1 MRHRV
6 SVRARAARAAIAMLV
21 MLAAAPHPAALAQDF
36 PITEPAPTPILT
48 PAPVVPKRRPPAPPP
63 TPAVAP
69 EPSDAYDP
77 ADPYAYGPPALIAL
91 IGPPALEDLP
101 SEATAVPAQPAFGP
115 IELLG
120 ETVATG
126 SRAELRWRV
135 GTSFDGGAVTTPVT
149 VVHGSLPG
157 PKLCLTAAVH
167 GDELNGVEVVRRIA
181 NDIDPAT
188 LSGTVIAV
196 PVVNLMGFSRGTRY
210 LPDRRDLNRFFPGS
224 PYGSAA
230 SRIAFSLFK
239 SVVQYC
245 DAVVDFH
252 TGSFDRANL
261 PQVRGDLT
269 LPRVL
274 ELTRGFGATPVLHS
288 PGTRGMLR
296 LAATDHGIPAVTFEV
311 GAPLRLEPEQIDF
324 AVEAIQSLMHALGM
338 TRSFRMFSEPQATF
352 YESRWVR
359 ANHGGMLFSAV
370 KLGDRVRQGQR
381 LGKVVDALDNTEHE
395 VKSPYRGRV
404 IGMALNQLVLPG
416 FAAYHIGIETSEQ
429 QAVEEAQQPAAPEQ
443 ALERMEGDEM
453 NESRE
458 RVESTNPGGED
469 SGPAIL
475 DIGPPA
481 PDESQD
487 AED

>member
-1 MRHRV
+1 MASARVAMRLDRIVV
-6 SVRARAARAAIAMLV
+6 SLVALTLALVLARP
-21 MLAAAPHPAALAQDF
+21 LAAQDF
-36 PITEPAPTPILT
+36 PITDP
-48 PAPVVPKRRPPAPPP
+48 PPAPLQLPP
-63 TPAVAP
+63 PPKPVRPKQQKPPVVEKPAEATPSAP
-69 EPSDAYDP
+69 DP
-77 ADPYAYGPPALIAL
+77 LDPLAWGPPVLVEF

-101 SEATAVPAQPAFGP
+101 ADAAARAPAFGP

-120 ETVATG
+120 KTIAPGT
-126 SRAELRWRV
+126 RADLRWRV
-135 GTSFDGGAVTTPVT
+135 GTSFDGGAVTTPVN
-149 VVHGSLPG
+149 VIHGSQPG
-157 PKLCLTAAVH
+157 PKLCLIAAVH

-181 NDIDPAT
+181 NDIDPAE
-188 LSGTVIAV
+188 LSGTVIAI

-269 LPRVL
+269 LAKVL

-296 LAATDHGIPAVTFEV
+296 LAATDQDIPAVTFEV
-311 GAPLRLEPEQIDF
+311 GAPLRLEPEHIDF
-324 AVEAIQSLMHALGM
+324 AVQAIGSLMHTLGM
-338 TRSFRMFSEPQATF
+338 TRSFRMWAEPQATF

-359 ANHGGMLFSAV
+359 SNHGGMLFSSV
-370 KLGDRVRQGQR
+370 KLGDRVRLGQR
-381 LGKVVDALDNTEHE
+381 LGKVVDAIDNDEHE

-416 FAAYHIGIETSEQ
+416 FAAYHIGIETSEER
-429 QAVEEAQQPAAPEQ
+429 AVEDASQPTPATDE
-443 ALERMEGDEM
+443 LERMEGDEM
-453 NESRE
+453 NDDARRRE
-458 RVESTNPGGED
+458 GEGGDAGAMFE
-469 SGPAIL
+469 
-475 DIGPPA
+475 GPPEA
-481 PDESQD
+481 ARPNDGGN
-487 AED
+487 